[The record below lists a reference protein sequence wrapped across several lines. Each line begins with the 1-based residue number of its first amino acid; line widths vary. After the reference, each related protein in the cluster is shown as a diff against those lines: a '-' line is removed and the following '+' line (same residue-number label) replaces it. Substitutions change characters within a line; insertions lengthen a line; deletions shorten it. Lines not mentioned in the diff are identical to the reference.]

1 MCVTALCEIEKGS
14 ECDLRAA
21 VGDAEKDQAIA
32 GAMAFGDGRGDLVNG
47 GVNIIGADGFGRS
60 HGLIE
65 AARAKP
71 VTPDSGASRVISRS
85 YGTS

>member
-1 MCVTALCEIEKGS
+1 
-14 ECDLRAA
+14 
-21 VGDAEKDQAIA
+21 
-32 GAMAFGDGRGDLVNG
+32 MAFGDCRGDLVNG

-71 VTPDSGASRVISRS
+71 VKPESGASGVIRRS

>member
-1 MCVTALCEIEKGS
+1 
-14 ECDLRAA
+14 
-21 VGDAEKDQAIA
+21 
-32 GAMAFGDGRGDLVNG
+32 MAFGDGRGDLVNG

-71 VTPDSGASRVISRS
+71 VKPESGASRVISRS